1 MSPRA
6 EALVVVDVQ
15 RGWVSGPHAV
25 AGGEAL
31 VPVLES
37 AAAAA
42 RAAGAVVVHV
52 QDVGDE
58 DSSVPAGSSGRE
70 LVLPVEPSDAVVPKL
85 AGDAFAGP
93 GLEALLRSR
102 GVRSVVVAGLQSE
115 MCVADTA
122 RTALRLGFAVVLPRD
137 AHATRD
143 IQADGAAAGVPAAQ
157 VARVA
162 EWSLGDELVVVERVA
177 SVQFAPEPGNALGA
191 EP

>member
-1 MSPRA
+1 MSCRA

-31 VPVLES
+31 VPVLE
-37 AAAAA
+37 AAAGAA
-42 RAAGAVVVHV
+42 RAARAVVVHV

-58 DSSVPAGSSGRE
+58 DSSVPAGSPGRE
-70 LVLPVEPSDAVVPKL
+70 LVLSVEPPDVVVPKL
-85 AGDAFAGP
+85 TGDAFAGTD
-93 GLEALLRSR
+93 LEAVLRSR
-102 GVRSVVVAGLQSE
+102 GVRAVVVTGLQSE

-137 AHATRD
+137 SHATRD
-143 IQADGAAAGVPAAQ
+143 IPAHGVAAGVPAAQ

-162 EWSLGDELVVVERVA
+162 EWSLGDELVVVDRVA
-177 SVQFAPEPGNALGA
+177 EVDFASGS
-191 EP
+191 